1 MELSENE
8 VPQECLVNVADIYE
22 EPMAYGCEVESSNL
36 RQYMR
41 LCTHGPHG
49 MFDMAHCLAEFL
61 NADMTDCNCKQVR
74 KFVRNLLIQELTCEL
89 VGNRGGRGALF
100 NTLLA
105 AIEPK
110 KSTTAA
116 TTAAA
121 TTTATA
127 ATTAADTTAATT
139 AEATT

>member
-1 MELSENE
+1 
-8 VPQECLVNVADIYE
+8 
-22 EPMAYGCEVESSNL
+22 
-36 RQYMR
+36 
-41 LCTHGPHG
+41 
-49 MFDMAHCLAEFL
+49 
-61 NADMTDCNCKQVR
+61 MTDCNCKQAR
-74 KFVRNLLIQELTCEL
+74 KFVRDLLIQELTCEL

-110 KSTTAA
+110 KSTTTTAA

-121 TTTATA
+121 TTTA

-139 AEATT
+139 AEATTASSK

>member
-1 MELSENE
+1 
-8 VPQECLVNVADIYE
+8 
-22 EPMAYGCEVESSNL
+22 
-36 RQYMR
+36 
-41 LCTHGPHG
+41 
-49 MFDMAHCLAEFL
+49 
-61 NADMTDCNCKQVR
+61 MTDCNCKQAR
-74 KFVRNLLIQELTCEL
+74 KFVRDLLIQELTCEL

-121 TTTATA
+121 TT
-127 ATTAADTTAATT
+127 AADTTAATT
-139 AEATT
+139 AEATTASSK

>member
-1 MELSENE
+1 
-8 VPQECLVNVADIYE
+8 
-22 EPMAYGCEVESSNL
+22 
-36 RQYMR
+36 
-41 LCTHGPHG
+41 
-49 MFDMAHCLAEFL
+49 
-61 NADMTDCNCKQVR
+61 MTDCNCKQAR
-74 KFVRNLLIQELTCEL
+74 KFVRDLLIQELTCEL

-121 TTTATA
+121 TTTA

-139 AEATT
+139 AEATTASSK

>member
-1 MELSENE
+1 
-8 VPQECLVNVADIYE
+8 
-22 EPMAYGCEVESSNL
+22 
-36 RQYMR
+36 
-41 LCTHGPHG
+41 
-49 MFDMAHCLAEFL
+49 
-61 NADMTDCNCKQVR
+61 MTDCNCKQVR
-74 KFVRNLLIQELTCEL
+74 KFVRDLLIQELTCEL
-89 VGNRGGRGALF
+89 AGNRGGRGALF

-121 TTTATA
+121 TTA

-139 AEATT
+139 AEATTASSK